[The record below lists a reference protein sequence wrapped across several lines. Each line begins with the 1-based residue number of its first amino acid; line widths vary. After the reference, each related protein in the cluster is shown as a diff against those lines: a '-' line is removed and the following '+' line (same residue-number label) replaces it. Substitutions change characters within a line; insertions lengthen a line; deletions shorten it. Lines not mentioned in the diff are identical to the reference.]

1 MGPLGKYNRHFDL
14 GLQDLELIEN
24 ALQQAKKD
32 LSLKRLRLLAQEMDE
47 ATRKV
52 ELDDIQTELAET
64 HELLGKLHNQ
74 KVFWRPSGDKPYVGG

>member
-1 MGPLGKYNRHFDL
+1 MGKYNRNFEL

-32 LSLKRLRLLAQEMDE
+32 LSLKRLRLLAQDMDAE
-47 ATRKV
+47 RRNT
-52 ELDDIQTELAET
+52 ELDDIETELTET

-74 KVFWRPSGDKPYVGG
+74 KVFWRPGGDKPYVGG

>member
-47 ATRKV
+47 AARKV
-52 ELDDIQTELAET
+52 ELDDI
-64 HELLGKLHNQ
+64 
-74 KVFWRPSGDKPYVGG
+74 

>member
-1 MGPLGKYNRHFDL
+1 MGKYNRNFEL
-14 GLQDLELIEN
+14 GLQDMELIEN

-47 ATRKV
+47 ATRAA
-52 ELDDIQTELAET
+52 ELDDIQTELTET

-74 KVFWRPSGDKPYVGG
+74 KVFWRPRKDTPYVSG

>member
-1 MGPLGKYNRHFDL
+1 MGKYNRQFEL

-47 ATRKV
+47 ESRKV
-52 ELDDIQTELAET
+52 ELDDVQTELTET

-74 KVFWRPSGDKPYVGG
+74 KVFYRPGKSAKPYVGG

>member
-1 MGPLGKYNRHFDL
+1 MGKYNRNFEL

-32 LSLKRLRLLAQEMDE
+32 LSLKRLRILAQEMDAE
-47 ATRKV
+47 RRNT
-52 ELDDIQTELAET
+52 ELDDIETELTET

-74 KVFWRPSGDKPYVGG
+74 KVFWRPGKSTKPYVGG